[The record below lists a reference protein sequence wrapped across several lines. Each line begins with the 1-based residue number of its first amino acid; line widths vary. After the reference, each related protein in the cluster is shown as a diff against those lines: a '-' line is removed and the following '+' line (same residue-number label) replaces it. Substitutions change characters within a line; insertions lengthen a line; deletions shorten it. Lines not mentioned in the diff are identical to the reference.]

1 MPKLSVNQIDV
12 TNKRVL
18 LRCDFNVPLDK
29 KTHEITDDVRIRESL
44 PTIKHLIAGG
54 GKVIIAAHLG
64 RPDGKPTPEASLKP
78 VAARLS
84 ELLGKPVPLAP
95 DCVGPAVK
103 KMVDGLKPGDVLLL
117 ENVRFH
123 KEEEEKKNKE
133 TKSFSPERDAFAKA
147 MAELADV
154 FVSDGF
160 GVVHRDHVSVSGAA
174 KHLSPKACGF
184 LIQKE
189 LKYLKE
195 ALDEPKRPL
204 VAIIGGAKVSTKI
217 PVINALLDKVD
228 ALIIGGGMVFT
239 FAKAMGKEIGKSLCE
254 AEALGTAKELL
265 EKFKTCKAKVLMP
278 VDVLT
283 ADKFAAGA
291 KTAIVDLDHIPAD
304 MEGVDC
310 GPKSLELFKSVLTN
324 AGTVVWNGPVG
335 VFEIPDFA
343 KGTRGLAEILANSG
357 AITIVGGGDSAAAVA
372 QFGLADKFTHIST
385 GGGASLEFLEGK
397 KLPGIEILDD
407 AK

>member
-1 MPKLSVNQIDV
+1 MPKLSVSQIDV
-12 TNKRVL
+12 RNKRVL

-29 KTHEITDDVRIRESL
+29 KSGQITDDIRIRESL
-44 PTIKHLIAGG
+44 ATIEHLRKGGAKIA
-54 GKVIIAAHLG
+54 IAAHLG
-64 RPDGKPTPEASLKP
+64 RPDGKVTPEASLKP

-84 ELLGKPVPLAP
+84 ELIGKPVPLAP
-95 DCVGPAVK
+95 DCVGPEVK
-103 KMVDGLKPGDVLLL
+103 KMVDALKPGDVLLL

-123 KEEEEKKNKE
+123 KEEEEKKDKI
-133 TKSFSPERDAFAKA
+133 TKKFSPEREAFAKA

-160 GVVHRDHVSVSGAA
+160 GVVHRDHVSVCGAA
-174 KHLSPKACGF
+174 KYLSPRACGF

-195 ALDEPKRPL
+195 ALDDPKRPL

-228 ALIIGGGMVFT
+228 TLIIGGGMVFT
-239 FAKAMGKEIGKSLCE
+239 FVKAMGKEVGKSLCE
-254 AEALGTAKELL
+254 IDALRTAKELL
-265 EKFKTCKAKVLMP
+265 EKFKTSKAKVLLP
-278 VDVLT
+278 VDVVVT
-283 ADKFAAGA
+283 DKFAAGA
-291 KTAIVDLDHIPAD
+291 NTQVVDLDHIPAD
-304 MEGVDC
+304 REGVDC
-310 GPKSLELFKSVLTN
+310 GPKTLEQFRNVLSK

-343 KGTRGLAEILANSG
+343 KGTRGLAEDLANSG

-397 KLPGIEILDD
+397 KLPGIEILDE

>member
-1 MPKLSVNQIDV
+1 MAKLSVNQIDV
-12 TNKRVL
+12 QNKRVL

-29 KTHEITDDVRIRESL
+29 SLHITDDIRIRESL
-44 PTIKHLIAGG
+44 PTIKYLTDHGA
-54 GKVIIAAHLG
+54 KVIIAAHLG
-64 RPDGKPTPEASLKP
+64 RPDGKVAPEASLKP
-78 VAARLS
+78 VAERLGQ
-84 ELLGKPVPLAP
+84 LLGKKVPLAP
-95 DCVGPAVK
+95 DCVGPEVK
-103 KMVDGLKPGDVLLL
+103 KMVDALKPGDVLLL
-117 ENVRFH
+117 ENARFH

-133 TKSFSPERDAFAKA
+133 TKKFSPEREAFAKA

-174 KHLSPKACGF
+174 RSLSPKAAGF

-195 ALDEPKRPL
+195 ALDNPKRPL

-217 PVINALLDKVD
+217 PVINSLLEKVD
-228 ALIIGGGMVFT
+228 TLIIGGGMVYT
-239 FAKAMGKEIGKSLCE
+239 FARAQGKEIGKSLCE
-254 AEALGTAKELL
+254 MDAVGTAKELL
-265 EKFKTCKAKVLMP
+265 EKFKTSKAKVVFP
-278 VDVLT
+278 NDVLV

-291 KTAIVDLDHIPAD
+291 NTKIVDMDHIPAD
-304 MEGVDC
+304 MEGVDV
-310 GPKSLELFKSVLTN
+310 GPKTLDLYRQTLSG

-335 VFEIPDFA
+335 VFEIDDFA
-343 KGTRGLAEILANSG
+343 KGTRGLAEILTGSG

-372 QFGLADKFTHIST
+372 KFGLADKFTHIST

-397 KLPGIEILDD
+397 KLPGIEILDE

>member
-1 MPKLSVNQIDV
+1 MPKLSVNQIDAK
-12 TNKRVL
+12 NKRVL

-29 KTHEITDDVRIRESL
+29 KTGHITDDIRIRESL
-44 PTIKHLIAGG
+44 PTINHLLAAG

-64 RPDGKPTPEASLKP
+64 RPDGKVTPEASLRP
-78 VAARLS
+78 VADALS
-84 ELLGKPVPLAP
+84 NLLGKPVPLAP

-103 KMVDGLKPGDVLLL
+103 KLVDAMKPSDLLLL

-123 KEEEEKKNKE
+123 KEEEEKKDKA
-133 TKSFSPERDAFAKA
+133 TKTFSPERDAFAKA

-174 KHLSPKACGF
+174 KFLSPRACGF

-189 LKYLKE
+189 LRYLKE
-195 ALDEPKRPL
+195 ALDAPKRPL

-239 FAKAMGKEIGKSLCE
+239 FAKAMGKEVGKSLCE
-254 AEALGTAKELL
+254 SEALGLAKELL
-265 EKFKTCKAKVLMP
+265 EKFKTAKAKVLMP
-278 VDVLT
+278 VDVLVT
-283 ADKFAAGA
+283 DKFAAGA
-291 KTAIVDLDHIPAD
+291 NTKIVDLDHIPAD

-310 GPKSLELFKSVLTN
+310 GPKSLELFKDVLTN

-335 VFEIPDFA
+335 VFEIADFA
-343 KGTRGLAEILANSG
+343 KGTRGLAEILAQSG

-397 KLPGIEILDD
+397 KLPGIEILDE

>member
-1 MPKLSVNQIDV
+1 MAKLSVDQIDV
-12 TNKRVL
+12 KGKRVL

-29 KTHEITDDVRIRESL
+29 SGQITDDIRIRESL
-44 PTIKHLIAGG
+44 PTIRHLINGG
-54 GKVIIAAHLG
+54 ARVVIAAHLG
-64 RPDGKPTPEASLKP
+64 RPDGKRTPEASLKP
-78 VAARLS
+78 VAQRLG

-95 DCVGPAVK
+95 DCCGPEVK
-103 KMVDGLKPGDVLLL
+103 KMVDALKSGDVLLL
-117 ENVRFH
+117 ENIRFY

-133 TKSFSPERDAFAKA
+133 TKKFSPARDTFAKNL
-147 MAELADV
+147 AELADA

-174 KHLSPKACGF
+174 RNLTPKAAGF

-195 ALDEPKRPL
+195 SLDNPKRPL

-228 ALIIGGGMVFT
+228 VLIVGGGMVYT
-239 FAKAMGKEIGKSLCE
+239 FAKAQGKEIGKSLCE
-254 AEALGTAKELL
+254 NDAIDTARGLL
-265 EKFKTCKAKVLMP
+265 EKFKTSKAKVVFP
-278 VDVLT
+278 VDVVV

-291 KTAIVDLDHIPAD
+291 NTQIVDLDHIPKD
-304 MEGVDC
+304 REGVDV
-310 GPKSLELFKSVLTN
+310 GPKTLELYRQVLQN

-335 VFEIPDFA
+335 VFEIDDFA
-343 KGTRGLAEILANSG
+343 KGTRGLAEILANSK

-372 QFGLADKFTHIST
+372 KFGLADRFTHIST

-397 KLPGIEILDD
+397 KLPGIEILDE
-407 AK
+407 AP

>member
-1 MPKLSVNQIDV
+1 MAKLSVSQIAV
-12 TNKRVL
+12 RGKRVL

-29 KTHEITDDVRIRESL
+29 SLTIADDIRIRESL
-44 PTIKHLIAGG
+44 PTIKHLIDNGAR
-54 GKVIIAAHLG
+54 VIIAAHLG
-64 RPDGKPTPEASLKP
+64 RPDGKPSPEASLKP
-78 VAARLS
+78 VAVRLG

-95 DCVGPAVK
+95 DCVGPQTKAIA
-103 KMVDGLKPGDVLLL
+103 DALKDGDVLLL

-123 KEEEEKKNKE
+123 KEEEEKKDKA
-133 TKSFSPERDAFAKA
+133 TKKFSPEREAFAKG

-160 GVVHRDHVSVSGAA
+160 GVVHRAHVSVSGAA
-174 KHLSPKACGF
+174 EHLKPRAAGF

-195 ALDEPKRPL
+195 ALDDPKRPL

-217 PVINALLDKVD
+217 DVINALIQKVD
-228 ALIIGGGMVFT
+228 VLIIGGGMIYT
-239 FAKAMGKEIGKSLCE
+239 FLKAQGKEIGRSLCE
-254 AEALGTAKELL
+254 NDAIEKAKDLL
-265 EKFKTCKAKVLMP
+265 EKFKTSKAKVVFPL
-278 VDVLT
+278 DVLV

-291 KTAIVDLDHIPAD
+291 KTKIVDLDHIPAD
-304 MEGVDC
+304 MEGVDV
-310 GPKSLELFKSVLTN
+310 GPKTLELYERTLAS
-324 AGTVVWNGPVG
+324 AQTVVWNGPVG

-343 KGTRGLAEILANSG
+343 NGTRGLAELLAHSK

-372 QFGLADKFTHIST
+372 QFGLASKFTHIST

-407 AK
+407 A

>member
-1 MPKLSVNQIDV
+1 MAKLSVNQIDV
-12 TNKRVL
+12 KNKRVL

-29 KTHEITDDVRIRESL
+29 KTGQITDDIRIRESL
-44 PTIKHLIAGG
+44 PTIKHLIQGG

-64 RPDGKPTPEASLKP
+64 RPDGKVTPEASLRP
-78 VAARLS
+78 IADRLS

-95 DCVGPAVK
+95 DCVGPDVK
-103 KMVDGLKPGDVLLL
+103 KLVDALKPGDVLLL

-123 KEEEEKKNKE
+123 KEEEEKKDKV
-133 TKSFSPERDAFAKA
+133 TKKFSPEREAFAKA
-147 MAELADV
+147 MAELADA

-174 KHLSPKACGF
+174 KSLSPKACGF

-228 ALIIGGGMVFT
+228 SLIICGGMVFT
-239 FAKAMGKEIGKSLCE
+239 FAKAMGKEVGKSLCE
-254 AEALGTAKELL
+254 TEALGTARELL
-265 EKFKTCKAKVLMP
+265 DKFKTSKAKVMLP
-278 VDVLT
+278 VDVLV

-291 KTAIVDLDHIPAD
+291 NTKIVDLDHIPAD

-310 GPKSLELFKSVLTN
+310 GPKTLEEFKGVLSK

-397 KLPGIEILDD
+397 KLPGIEILDE

>member
-1 MPKLSVNQIDV
+1 MPKLSVDQIDV
-12 TNKRVL
+12 KNKRVL

-29 KTHEITDDVRIRESL
+29 KTGQITDDIRIRESL

-64 RPDGKPTPEASLKP
+64 RPDGKVTSEASLKP
-78 VAARLS
+78 VAIRLG
-84 ELLGKPVPLAP
+84 ELLGKAVPLAP
-95 DCVGPAVK
+95 DCVGPDVK
-103 KMVDGLKPGDVLLL
+103 KMTLALKPGDVLLL

-133 TKSFSPERDAFAKA
+133 TKQFTPEREAFAKA
-147 MAELADV
+147 MAELAEV

-174 KHLSPKACGF
+174 KHLSPRACGF

-195 ALDEPKRPL
+195 ALDNPKRPL

-217 PVINALLDKVD
+217 SVISALIDKVD
-228 ALIIGGGMVFT
+228 TLIIGGGMVFT

-254 AEALGTAKELL
+254 NEALGTAKELL
-265 EKFKTCKAKVLMP
+265 EKFKTAKAKVLMP
-278 VDVLT
+278 VDVLV

-291 KTAIVDLDHIPAD
+291 NTRVVDLDHIPAD

-310 GPKSLELFKSVLTN
+310 GPRTLEQFKEVLTK

-372 QFGLADKFTHIST
+372 QFGLAPKFTHIST

-397 KLPGIEILDD
+397 KLPGIEILDE